1 MTLLSY
7 HLIDMILL
15 KLSDLNT
22 SIQLYRTYI
31 AKKLITTILLN
42 NKYDTYTDIAIKNG
56 NLNFDLV

>member
-42 NKYDTYTDIAIKNG
+42 NIVVIHIQTLQLKMAT
-56 NLNFDLV
+56 